1 MKYILPLLLFSLS
14 TLAQPIT
21 EKQRNRIDSVFARYD
36 KTNSPGCS
44 VGIIRDGQ
52 LVFQRGYGMADLE
65 WGQAISP
72 VTVFDIGSTSKQ
84 FTAAAVLLLQQQ
96 VKILVRTKAM

>member
-14 TLAQPIT
+14 TAAQPIT
-21 EKQRNRIDSVFARYD
+21 EQQRNRIDSVFARYD

-72 VTVFDIGSTSKQ
+72 
-84 FTAAAVLLLQQQ
+84 
-96 VKILVRTKAM
+96 